1 MKDDKAIEK
10 RLIAGGGAALG
21 SLAGWALAKWREA
34 EEAYPYAVV
43 GGLLGFA
50 ATEAAMYIFA
60 PSQRIRESIATMVAD
75 EGRRLGKPV
84 ERQHVLLALERFDLD
99 RLKLFQRYVKAF
111 IARDMPALNAMLPE
125 WRAKMAPIIKEAPE
139 WTRYE
144 GIIFGG

>member
-1 MKDDKAIEK
+1 MKEENQIPK
-10 RLIAGGGAALG
+10 RLISGGGAALG
-21 SLAGWALAKWREA
+21 SLAGWAVARWREA

-60 PSQRIRESIATMVAD
+60 PAQRIRESIAQMVAD
-75 EGRRLGKPV
+75 EGRRMERPV
-84 ERQHVLLALERFDLD
+84 DKGHVLLALQRFDLEQL
-99 RLKLFQRYVKAF
+99 RLFQRYVKAF
-111 IARDMPALNAMLPE
+111 IARDMATLRAIMPQWQSKMLPVI
-125 WRAKMAPIIKEAPE
+125 REAPE